1 MVMVDVLLIIL
12 APFIGG
18 LLYGF
23 ERIVKARMQNRKG
36 PPLLQPFY
44 DMAKLMQKRIFIIH
58 PLHAILGVLY
68 CLSLWAVVGFLIVG
82 GNLLYIIFLHL
93 LSTLL
98 IILAGFSVKSVYSHI
113 GSNRELL
120 ALLAY
125 EPIFICMAA
134 GFYLINGS
142 FDTHVIFNT
151 PSQIGVLFLL
161 FLAFLLTIPIKLK
174 KLPFD
179 AVHAHQE
186 IVGGVDIEYSGIFYE
201 FVYMA
206 RFLEYVFVFLLLFLF
221 AGNSLW
227 LTIFLGIVVFIG
239 MNVID
244 NATAR
249 VNMPQMIKRVLSI
262 ALVLCILNLI
272 GLVYV

>member
-1 MVMVDVLLIIL
+1 MVDILLIVL

-68 CLSLWAVVGFLIVG
+68 CLSLWAVVGFLMVG

-98 IILAGFSVKSVYSHI
+98 IILAGFSVKSVYSHM

-125 EPIFICMAA
+125 EPIFICIAA

-142 FDTHVIFNT
+142 FDTQVIFNT

-161 FLAFLLTIPIKLK
+161 FLAFLFTVPIKLK

-227 LTIFLGIVVFIG
+227 LAILLAIVVFIG
-239 MNVID
+239 MNVVD

-262 ALVLCILNLI
+262 ALVLCIINLI
-272 GLVYV
+272 GLAYV